1 MNMTSKE
8 LTVLGKA
15 LKALIKAGLMDEV
28 AEIVDFMAETDKS
41 SGSKESK

>member
-1 MNMTSKE
+1 MTSKE

-28 AEIVDFMAETDKS
+28 SEIVDYMAESEKPAKDKD
-41 SGSKESK
+41 KE